1 VRGWEQRY
9 VSEFNWWKFVAL
21 ANEALRAK
29 RPTLFITEFA
39 TSVAHAF
46 PGVFLSV
53 PAFRPSNPE
62 VRPAAAAAAAA
73 CDVLACSA
81 ASNRTPCCFSEKV
94 VSKPRSLAA
103 RHTSRQNGSKQ
114 QRQQVLFL
122 LWAAFALGAA
132 AMA

>member
-21 ANEALRAK
+21 ANEALRAR

-62 VRPAAAAAAAA
+62 VRLAAAAAAAAAA
-73 CDVLACSA
+73 CDLLACFA
-81 ASNRTPCCFSEKV
+81 ASNRTPC
-94 VSKPRSLAA
+94 
-103 RHTSRQNGSKQ
+103 
-114 QRQQVLFL
+114 
-122 LWAAFALGAA
+122 
-132 AMA
+132 